1 MINPI
6 HSLSQLLR
14 KPKSKPGG
22 CLLIKRWG
30 AGFWSDVDMVV
41 TYLLVAE
48 VTKRTPVVHWGTA
61 GPYANGHDETFE
73 LYFEPVSEINISE
86 LKGSIYP
93 KNWNENNILNEL
105 PFPHTNEI
113 DEKYG
118 MYHLCSEKRNIPSSD
133 RKFNYLRRR
142 QEDIVVA
149 YCWEYAD
156 RVIAQSKKSN
166 RSVQDLRAETM
177 RTKLKLRPE
186 LRKEILRYF
195 DKEIHG
201 REVLGVHMRG
211 SDKVKENS
219 DLHRQNKKALKI
231 AMEWVER
238 SENHYVYLATDSE
251 NYASR
256 FKECLGAERI
266 IIRDCLRSDE
276 EIPNFLK
283 GSSNGYQNGYEI
295 VLDTYIASMCR
306 EFVGNSTSNV
316 ANFVVAIG
324 NFQDKQVHWVNVE
337 E

>member
-6 HSLSQLLR
+6 HSLRQLLR

-22 CLLIKRWG
+22 YLLIKRLG
-30 AGFWSDVDMVV
+30 AGFWADVDMVV

-73 LYFEPVSEINISE
+73 LYFEPVSNTNISD

-93 KNWNENNILNEL
+93 KNWNAKNILDEL
-105 PFPHTNEI
+105 PFTHTHEI

-118 MYHLCSEKRNIPSSD
+118 VYHLSSEKRNVPASD
-133 RKFNYLRRR
+133 RKFKYLRRR

-149 YCWEYAD
+149 YCWEHAD
-156 RVIAQSKKSN
+156 RVISKSKKSN
-166 RSVQDLRAETM
+166 RSVMDLRTEM
-177 RTKLKLRPE
+177 MKTKLKLRPE
-186 LRKEILRYF
+186 LKKEIQRYF
-195 DKEIHG
+195 DKEIQG
-201 REVLGVHMRG
+201 RNVLGIHMRG
-211 SDKVKENS
+211 SDKVKENKE
-219 DLHRQNKKALKI
+219 LHHQNERALEM
-231 AMEWVER
+231 ATDWVQR
-238 SENHYVYLATDSE
+238 SKNHFVFLATDSE

-256 FKECLGAERI
+256 FKSHLGAERVI
-266 IIRDCLRSDE
+266 IQDCLRSDE

-295 VLDTYIASMCR
+295 ILDTYIASMCH

-324 NFQDKQVHWVNVE
+324 GFQDNQIHWVNVE
-337 E
+337 Q